1 MIIIALI
8 YNLSV
13 LVAISVLSGFIDA
26 RFKRTELNGKIFQGI
41 LFGTTSI
48 IGMLYPFVLT
58 EGIIFDGRSIVLSLC
73 TLFFGPLAGAIAAL
87 MALVYRNA
95 LGGGGALM
103 GTLVISES
111 FLIGLYFYYRRK
123 KNPEKKL
130 TKKQLYLM
138 GLIVHTIMLLLVL
151 SLPSKSIAE
160 TYKVIG
166 ITVIGIYPIVTIII
180 GKILLDQEQ
189 NLEYVD
195 KITQSEELFRTT
207 LLSIGEAVIITDI
220 NGRIKKMNFLAENLT
235 EWNYQEAA
243 GKMLDEVFFV
253 KEPNSDFNIN
263 MSLNDVIVQGKI
275 VTLSNSAYLISKS
288 KKEIP
293 VSINLAPIKNEKQK
307 ITGIVLVFMDI
318 TERRKWEDDL
328 LIYSQA
334 FQQSYASI
342 MITGTSGNIEYVNP
356 KFTEM
361 TGYAPEEILGK
372 NPRIL
377 QVADNDFDNFK
388 KLERIIVNGQD
399 WCGEVLNRRKDGTY
413 FWVSASIS
421 PIKNSNGKIT
431 HYISVKEDITAKKE
445 LELELKKAL
454 DRSEESDRLKSSL
467 LANMSHEF
475 RTPMTGI
482 LGVADILNEMVTNPK
497 QKEMVDWI
505 IISGKRLMN
514 TLDAVLE
521 IADLESNYSER
532 KKDLIKLTDVA
543 NKVFVENLKKAKDKN
558 IELILVNNDENL
570 FIRSTEKNIRHI
582 LANLLDNGIK
592 FTEAGKVQL
601 IIKSEVINNELLA
614 CIQVIDTGI
623 GIDEKYLP
631 VVFEEFR
638 QVSEGFSRSHEGS
651 GLGLSVVRKI
661 VNLLNGQV
669 SVESRVNIGST
680 FTVCLPA
687 EYGKLDSEPEAI
699 KPVVKEIVPER
710 MQSIP
715 EVLLVEDNLVNREVT
730 KTFLRNICSVDHAFD
745 GLTALEMVNKKIY
758 SLILMDINLGP
769 DMDGAET
776 TRKIRKLEEY
786 ADIPIIAIT
795 GYSMD
800 SDKEKLYKAGLDF
813 ILTKPFEKKDLT
825 ELIKSILMKQ
835 GFIFS

>member
-1 MIIIALI
+1 LIIIALI

>member
-26 RFKRTELNGKIFQGI
+26 RFKRTELNGKVFQGI

-73 TLFFGPLAGAIAAL
+73 TLFFGPLAGSIAAF

-111 FLIGLYFYYRRK
+111 FLIGLYFFYRRK

-138 GLIVHTIMLLLVL
+138 GLIVHAIMLLLVL

-253 KEPNSDFNIN
+253 KEPNSNFNIN

-342 MITGTSGNIEYVNP
+342 MITGTSGNIEYINP

-361 TGYAPEEILGK
+361 TGYLPDEILGK

-377 QVADNDFDNFK
+377 QVADNDFENFK
-388 KLERIIVNGQD
+388 KLERIIINGQD

-421 PIKNSNGKIT
+421 PIKNSNGQVT

-445 LELELKKAL
+445 MELELKKAL

-543 NKVFVENLKKAKDKN
+543 NKVYVEYLKKAKDKN
-558 IELILVNNDENL
+558 IELLLSNADENI
-570 FIRSTEKNIRHI
+570 FIRSTEKNVRHI
-582 LANLLDNGIK
+582 LSNLLDNGIK

-601 IIKSEVINNELLA
+601 IIKSEMMNNELFA
-614 CIQVIDTGI
+614 SIQVIDTGI
-623 GIDEKYLP
+623 GIDDKYLT
-631 VVFEEFR
+631 VIFEEFR

-661 VNLLNGQV
+661 VNLLNGQMR
-669 SVESRVNIGST
+669 VESRVNVGST
-680 FTVCLPA
+680 FTVRLPA
-687 EYGKLDSEPEAI
+687 EYGKLDSEPEIIQEAE
-699 KPVVKEIVPER
+699 KEIVPVR
-710 MQSIP
+710 IQSVP

-730 KTFLRNICSVDHAFD
+730 KTFLRNICKVEHAFD
-745 GLTALEMVNKKIY
+745 GQSALEMVNKKVY

-769 DMDGAET
+769 EMDGAET
-776 TRKIRKLEEY
+776 TKEIRKLEEY
-786 ADIPIIAIT
+786 ADVPIVAIT